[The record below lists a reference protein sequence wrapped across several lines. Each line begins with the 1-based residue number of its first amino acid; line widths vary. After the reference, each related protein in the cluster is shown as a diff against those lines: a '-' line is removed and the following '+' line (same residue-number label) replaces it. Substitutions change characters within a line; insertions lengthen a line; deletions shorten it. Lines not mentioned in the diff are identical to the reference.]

1 MFGFSGKQFK
11 NDLEDFVQKHGNT
24 IVDKASTAIH
34 VGINKLKEAAFPELK
49 GWEKTSVK
57 DGKYTYV
64 IIMAGLKKENISV
77 DVKDGHL
84 IVVGKNSEGLIVV
97 DFKQV
102 IGKDTVDSAKLLDGI
117 MTISL
122 TVAPENSNIKV
133 E

>member
-24 IVDKASTAIH
+24 IVDKASTALH
-34 VGINKLKEAAFPELK
+34 VGLNKLKEAAFPELR
-49 GWEKTSVK
+49 GWEKTPVK
-57 DGKYTYV
+57 DEKYTYV

-84 IVVGKNSEGLIVV
+84 IVIGKNHEGLIVV

-102 IGKDTVDSAKLLDGI
+102 IGKDIVDSAKLQDGM
-117 MTISL
+117 MTITL
-122 TVAPENSNIKV
+122 TVAPENNSIKV